1 MMKKKK
7 KVIMKKYKE
16 QIKQNEM
23 GRECGM
29 CGKED
34 WKI

>member
-1 MMKKKK
+1 
-7 KVIMKKYKE
+7 MKKYKE

-34 WKI
+34 WKIWNIEAYA